1 MRMEHAMHMT
11 RQDTKRLSLR
21 LPMELWQVLKEEA
34 QQAHRSLTSEILHR
48 LVESLTDDEDPR
60 PTGTLSFS

>member
-1 MRMEHAMHMT
+1 MEHAMHMT

-21 LPMELWQVLKEEA
+21 LPMELWQVLKREA

-48 LVESLTDDEDPR
+48 LVESLTDDDEPEAD
-60 PTGTLSFS
+60 GSA